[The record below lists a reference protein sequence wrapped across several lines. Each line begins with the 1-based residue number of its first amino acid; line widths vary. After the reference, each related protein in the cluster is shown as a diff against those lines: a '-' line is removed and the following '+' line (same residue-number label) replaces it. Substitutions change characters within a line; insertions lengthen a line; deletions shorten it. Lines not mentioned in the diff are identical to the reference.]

1 MSTIREHGLIKII
14 NRINGYG
21 TGTLTVLMPCRG
33 VVKNKDLLYIW
44 IMPMCQS
51 FFFSLKVVLL
61 KNNISDNQTRC
72 MSDEEC
78 FI

>member
-1 MSTIREHGLIKII
+1 M
-14 NRINGYG
+14 NGYG
-21 TGTLTVLMPCRG
+21 TETLTVLMPCR
-33 VVKNKDLLYIW
+33 VVKNKNLLYIW